1 MISLR
6 LVALHTSALCVMLA
20 ASPVGGNV
28 RMQCVPVGAG
38 AGVGAAASLHLVQ
51 CLRGGA
57 GPTCTFG
64 LDARELEQLKQL
76 RTALGAELTTA
87 VAHNPDF
94 ATDDRLVRLLRAN
107 QNDVTRTVKFF
118 ASMQRLRAEFGCD
131 DIRAEVASPVRLA
144 IPSSSGSRPRTSCA
158 RDARPGGAQF
168 ARIGGLGGDS
178 GGRRERRW
186 HSTTVKAFGI

>member
-6 LVALHTSALCVMLA
+6 LVALHTSALCVLLA
-20 ASPVGGNV
+20 ASPVGSNV

-57 GPTCTFG
+57 GPKCTFG
-64 LDARELEQLKQL
+64 LDARELEKLKQL
-76 RTALGAELTTA
+76 RTVLGADLTAA
-87 VAHNPDF
+87 VARNPDF

-131 DIRAEVASPVRLA
+131 DIRAEVASPVRPGYPLFGWGA
-144 IPSSSGSRPRTSCA
+144 PPYLLRTRCPT
-158 RDARPGGAQF
+158 RAQF
-168 ARIGGLGGDS
+168 ARMGGLGGDS